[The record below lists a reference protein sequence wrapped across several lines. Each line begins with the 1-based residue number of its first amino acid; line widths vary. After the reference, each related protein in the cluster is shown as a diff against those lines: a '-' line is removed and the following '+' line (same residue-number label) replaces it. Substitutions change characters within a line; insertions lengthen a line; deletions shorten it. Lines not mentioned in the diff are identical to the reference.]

1 MQMLKEKSGFA
12 MRRFISSM
20 LFLHAIAFVLHLV
33 EIIITTTNGK
43 TIPNLSIFIIS
54 FLNDVTFI
62 ARFSLF
68 VFPAYLIIYWSS
80 DFLARMMM
88 GAFLAITVIT
98 LVGLM
103 QYYLISNM
111 ILGADLWNY
120 SWHDIKLTVKASANI
135 SWWQLIVFP
144 LFVGLAMRIHYW
156 FQQHTLT
163 MVWSSAIA
171 GVYIVIGFLNT
182 SLQFIQLDDVNNK
195 SLAVSKGDYFLKKT
209 ADFMLGDH
217 LNSPYMQ
224 QELMASAGA
233 YPLQYQQNIDDELG
247 PLLNKTSNTP
257 PNIVFVIVEGLGKT
271 FVGPNAEYKGCMPYL
286 DSLSEKSL
294 FWTNFL
300 STTGR
305 TFGVL
310 PSMLGSLPFGK
321 AGFMEL
327 EKYPNHTSLYKL
339 LKQNGYKTGFFYGGD
354 VEFDGQK
361 KFLDYQEVETILD
374 EKNFTD
380 AYEKIP
386 KTAAG
391 FSWGYPD
398 KALYKRSMD
407 LLPNKGPF
415 FNVYLT
421 VTTHEP
427 FLINNPELYNNQL
440 NDFLKYKNNPE
451 ITKNKDAF
459 RTLMYADD
467 AIRLLINEYSKRADY
482 ANTIFVITGD
492 HRMIPV
498 NHKNEIDRYHV
509 PLLIYSPQLNTNK
522 IFKSV
527 CSHADLPSTITTYLK
542 QQYQLNFPDSVHWL
556 GKGLTFKTTF
566 SSDKHLAIMRNKGQI
581 ADYVFGKYFIT
592 DGALQNLDDNMVQTQ
607 NRDIKETQ
615 KVEGF
620 IQKFKQI
627 NEYVCD
633 NDKLYSIK
641 FTTTPI
647 EFSTDTF
654 INTVKKEQPKQETA
668 TKVTPTPKTE
678 TKTNTIVS
686 KPNVA
691 EKKPT
696 PGTVK
701 KTAEL
706 EAAQVNVS
714 NNPADADAYY
724 NLGIEHVKAGNLS
737 WARANFEKS
746 IALNYKQKKVYM
758 ALIDLELIR
767 NDNEAARAY
776 YYKAIGIFS
785 RDEFED
791 ALEKIKNH
799 KKINR

>member
-1 MQMLKEKSGFA
+1 
-12 MRRFISSM
+12 
-20 LFLHAIAFVLHLV
+20 
-33 EIIITTTNGK
+33 
-43 TIPNLSIFIIS
+43 
-54 FLNDVTFI
+54 
-62 ARFSLF
+62 
-68 VFPAYLIIYWSS
+68 
-80 DFLARMMM
+80 
-88 GAFLAITVIT
+88 
-98 LVGLM
+98 
-103 QYYLISNM
+103 
-111 ILGADLWNY
+111 
-120 SWHDIKLTVKASANI
+120 
-135 SWWQLIVFP
+135 
-144 LFVGLAMRIHYW
+144 
-156 FQQHTLT
+156 
-163 MVWSSAIA
+163 MV
-171 GVYIVIGFLNT
+171 
-182 SLQFIQLDDVNNK
+182 VN
-195 SLAVSKGDYFLKKT
+195 KGDYFLGKT
-209 ADFMLGDH
+209 AEFVWGEQI
-217 LNSPYMQ
+217 NSPYMQ

-233 YPLQYQQNIDDELG
+233 YPLQYQQNINDELG

-310 PSMLGSLPFGK
+310 PSILGSLPFGK
-321 AGFMEL
+321 ASFMEL
-327 EKYPNHTSLYKL
+327 EKYPNHTSLFKL

-361 KFLDYQEVETILD
+361 KFLDYHEVETILD

-380 AYEKIP
+380 EYEKIP

-427 FLINNPELYNNQL
+427 FLVNNPELYNNQL
-440 NDFLKYKNNPE
+440 NAFIKNSNNPE
-451 ITKNKDAF
+451 VTKNKDAF

-509 PLLIYSPQLNTNK
+509 PLLVYSPQLNANK

-527 CSHADLPSTITTYLK
+527 CSHADIPSTITTYLK
-542 QQYQLNFPDSVHWL
+542 EQYQLNFPDSVHWL
-556 GKGLTFKTTF
+556 GKGLTFKTNF

-581 ADYVFGKYFIT
+581 VDYVFGKYFIT
-592 DGALQNLDDNMVQTQ
+592 DGALQNLEDNMIQTQ

-627 NEYVCD
+627 NEYVCE
-633 NDKLYSIK
+633 NDKLYNINFTTEPIK
-641 FTTTPI
+641 FNN
-647 EFSTDTF
+647 DTF
-654 INTVKKEQPKQETA
+654 INTVKKDQPKQEKETTPLA
-668 TKVTPTPKTE
+668 ETSTQTKEIKAKANIAQS
-678 TKTNTIVS
+678 KTNV
-686 KPNVA
+686 V
-691 EKKPT
+691 EKQPEPVK
-696 PGTVK
+696 VK
-701 KTAEL
+701 KTADL
-706 EAAQVNVS
+706 DAAQANVIK
-714 NNPADADAYY
+714 NPADADAYY
-724 NLGIEHVKAGNLS
+724 NLGIEHIKAGNLS

-746 IALNYKQKKVYM
+746 ISLNYKQKKVYL
-758 ALIDLELIR
+758 ALIDLELLR
-767 NDNEAARAY
+767 NDKEAARAY
-776 YYKAIGIFS
+776 YYKAIGIFNKE
-785 RDEFED
+785 EFVG
-791 ALEKIKNH
+791 ALEKIK
-799 KKINR
+799 KK